1 MTLSRKTNIIIWLQG
16 SMSMPNQGARQLF
29 LYDHGR
35 PHWSQGGPLFY
46 PDRRMPPPPPG
57 PHGPSAPHPHPMSNH
72 FQNQPFPGQ
81 GPGAGPAPQWVRGP
95 LMGGPP
101 PGPGPHPHPGGPP
114 NHQQQLD
121 GFGFNLPWN
130 MANNNHH
137 YHRHNNRNF
146 NHRDNN
152 HRNHNGRVGGNGGGG
167 QVSNRN
173 ENGEQ
178 RYLCCKCGDYLQN
191 SNESGVHLCDA
202 NVPNNQQQ
210 PSASRERELSS
221 EEIQS
226 RLAMLLE
233 TVKASCS
240 EITDNPPLSEAVQRY
255 FAARI
260 EELASLETAIMSE
273 TSNSEERLAELKVRL
288 CAVEERDSLLRE
300 QEQQLAKERIKF
312 EEECK
317 KEREELA
324 RQWQQLRDEIT
335 RMEEMNRIQKGRIK
349 LDVGGHVFTTSQ
361 LTLTRDSDSMLA
373 AMFSGRHGVKKE
385 EDGTIFIDRDGT
397 HFRYILN
404 YLRDG
409 GLSTDALPRNRQTL
423 RELRNEAV
431 YFQLH
436 GLVQHI
442 EKFL

>member
-1 MTLSRKTNIIIWLQG
+1 
-16 SMSMPNQGARQLF
+16 MSMPNQGARQLF

-46 PDRRMPPPPPG
+46 DRRMPPPPPG
-57 PHGPSAPHPHPMSNH
+57 PHGPGAPHPMGNH

-95 LMGGPP
+95 ILGAPP
-101 PGPGPHPHPGGPP
+101 PGPHPHPAGAP

-121 GFGFNLPWN
+121 GFGFNMPWN
-130 MANNNHH
+130 VANNNH
-137 YHRHNNRNF
+137 YNHRHNNRNF
-146 NHRDNN
+146 NHRDN
-152 HRNHNGRVGGNGGGG
+152 HRNHNGRSGGGGVAGAGGGG
-167 QVSNRN
+167 QVGGRN
-173 ENGEQ
+173 EHGEQ

-202 NVPNNQQQ
+202 NVPDNQQQ
-210 PSASRERELSS
+210 SPANRERELSS

-226 RLAMLLE
+226 RLALLLE
-233 TVKASCS
+233 SVKASCA
-240 EITDNPPLSEAVQRY
+240 EITDNPPLSEALQRY
-255 FAARI
+255 FAMRI
-260 EELASLETAIMSE
+260 EELASLETMITNESN
-273 TSNSEERLAELKVRL
+273 NSEERLAELKQRL
-288 CAVEERDSLLRE
+288 SAVEERDSQLKQ
-300 QEQQLAKERIKF
+300 QEESLEKERAKF
-312 EEECK
+312 DEECK
-317 KEREELA
+317 MERAELA

-335 RMEEMNRIQKGRIK
+335 RMEEMNNVQKGRIK
-349 LDVGGHVFTTSQ
+349 LDVGGHIFTTSQ
-361 LTLTRDSDSMLA
+361 LTLTREADSMLA
-373 AMFSGRHGVKKE
+373 AMFSGRHGLKKE

-409 GLSTDALPRNRQTL
+409 GLSTDALPRNKQTL